1 MTSWAGWILTAA
13 LLHPDS
19 SALWEYTS
27 FLPHYGLH
35 RAPLAIRVLPLPEET
50 EQPPAPPAPAAD
62 PAVVEMLP
70 GAVRARRW
78 KRCPPRSAS
87 APWPTRRGP

>member
-62 PAVVEMLP
+62 PAGVEMLK
-70 GAVRARRW
+70 ARARHSH
-78 KRCPPRSAS
+78 PRLYAER
-87 APWPTRRGP
+87 AV

>member
-27 FLPHYGLH
+27 FLPHYKLH
-35 RAPLAIRVLPLPEET
+35 RAPLAIRVLPC
-50 EQPPAPPAPAAD
+50 
-62 PAVVEMLP
+62 
-70 GAVRARRW
+70 RR
-78 KRCPPRSAS
+78 RPNSRPHRPPPRR
-87 APWPTRRGP
+87 TRQW